1 MVKDAKGR
9 VVEDVENRVKVE
21 KVKDVENRVEV
32 EDVERAEEADVE
44 NHVKVE
50 DVERAENHVEVVKEV
65 EEDAGV
71 KLFYNI

>member
-1 MVKDAKGR
+1 MPLKENLFLVEKDAEDR

-21 KVKDVENRVEV
+21 
-32 EDVERAEEADVE
+32 DVERAEEAAVE
-44 NHVKVE
+44 NRVKAK
-50 DVERAENHVEVVKEV
+50 DVERAENHVEVVEKV